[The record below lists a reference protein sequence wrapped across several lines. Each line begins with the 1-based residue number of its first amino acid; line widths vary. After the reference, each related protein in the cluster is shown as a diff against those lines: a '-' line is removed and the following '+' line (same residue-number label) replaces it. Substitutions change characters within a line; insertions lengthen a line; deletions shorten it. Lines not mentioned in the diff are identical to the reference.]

1 VVKFL
6 QIPQKNR
13 VFFQKVWYTV
23 FMRKILSV
31 FFISAFLLAALAGC
45 SRRSASSVAP
55 VGAAPAADG
64 RIRIYFI
71 PKNLGN
77 SYFDALSSGFYNAI
91 VQLGEENF
99 DYVYTGPETAEADN
113 QIPFVEEAIRN
124 HADAIFVAANSNDA
138 LNEVFDRARAG
149 GIRVYGINQDIS
161 GSESHRDAT
170 IMPVN
175 FDTVGAAQIA
185 LMAAQMNYQGQFAI
199 LSATPDAPDQNIWI
213 EHIVA
218 ELENNPEYSR
228 MELAEVAYGDDQ
240 LEKSAAETAA
250 LLEKYPNLG
259 GILAPTTVGIAAAA
273 RVAQERGLADAV
285 KVTGLGLPSEMA
297 EFVLD
302 GTCGGFQLWNPPYE
316 GYIAVY
322 LVWAEKKDGFVPS
335 PGAAFSAGMLG
346 RRSVLPNGQILALE
360 TPMLYDLSNIRE
372 YSILF

>member
-1 VVKFL
+1 
-6 QIPQKNR
+6 
-13 VFFQKVWYTV
+13 
-23 FMRKILSV
+23 
-31 FFISAFLLAALAGC
+31 
-45 SRRSASSVAP
+45 
-55 VGAAPAADG
+55 VGAVSAADG

-77 SYFDALSSGFYNAI
+77 LYFDALSSGFYNAI

-99 DYVYTGPETAEADN
+99 DYVYTGPETAEADS
-113 QIPFVEEAIRN
+113 QIPYVEEAMRN

-175 FDTVGAAQIA
+175 FDTVGAAQIG
-185 LMAAQMNYQGQFAI
+185 LMAAQMNYQGRFAI

-213 EHIVA
+213 EHMIA
-218 ELENNPEYSR
+218 ELANNPRYSR

-240 LEKSAAETAA
+240 PEKSAAETVA
-250 LLEKYPNLG
+250 LLEKHPNLG
-259 GILAPTTVGIAAAA
+259 GILAPTTIGITAAAGVA
-273 RVAQERGLADAV
+273 RERGLKDTV

-302 GTCGGFQLWNPPYE
+302 GTCQGFQLWNPPYE

-335 PGAAFSAGMLG
+335 PGAVFSAGMLG
-346 RRSVLPNGQILALE
+346 DRSILPNGQILSLE
-360 TPMLYDLSNIRE
+360 TPMLYDNSNIRE